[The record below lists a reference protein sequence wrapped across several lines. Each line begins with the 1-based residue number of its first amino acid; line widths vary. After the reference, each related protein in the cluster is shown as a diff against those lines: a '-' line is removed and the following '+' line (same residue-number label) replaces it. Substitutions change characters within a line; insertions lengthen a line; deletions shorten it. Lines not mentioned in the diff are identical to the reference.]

1 MNYNHQ
7 PQIMTLYNN
16 SSTIIDPIPM
26 KINNIVEKHQP
37 FIISSMEPMTN
48 IFYNDG
54 MPQSSSIANYG
65 LDNLQESRNQS
76 SYNLL
81 DNDHM
86 KYYIKD
92 CDSISPSPLKQTTI
106 HRQKFSLEEDT
117 KLKKLIELYGAKK
130 WDKIATFMPGR
141 TGRQCR
147 DRFTNYLDSSLTN
160 GPWTNEED
168 DLLEQKVFEFGL
180 HWNLIAKF
188 FKGRSTNNIK
198 NRWYTYICK
207 QKKYEIPKISSKNVI
222 KSSRKCNSK
231 LSNAGVGKN
240 IQSTQL
246 CEDNYYYNNYS
257 TTFINP
263 ILTSNGNNRFIE
275 PSKNILDQNQNIENL
290 PNTINIEKKTLFPP
304 ICPPNNILNFDSN
317 QWIISFINQ

>member
-1 MNYNHQ
+1 MSSNYHLNSQ
-7 PQIMTLYNN
+7 VLTRFDQSPTVISTIPRKFLLPDYKSNFNFKSTDFIKSLDYTKESQVKPLKSSN
-16 SSTIIDPIPM
+16 SS
-26 KINNIVEKHQP
+26 
-37 FIISSMEPMTN
+37 S
-48 IFYNDG
+48 
-54 MPQSSSIANYG
+54 
-65 LDNLQESRNQS
+65 NQ
-76 SYNLL
+76 
-81 DNDHM
+81 
-86 KYYIKD
+86 
-92 CDSISPSPLKQTTI
+92 
-106 HRQKFSLEEDT
+106 RRKFSPEEDILLN
-117 KLKKLIELYGAKK
+117 KIIAIHGPRK
-130 WDKIATFMPGR
+130 WDQIALSLPGR

-147 DRFTNYLDSSLTN
+147 DRFQNYLKPSLTN
-160 GPWTNEED
+160 GPWTREED
-168 DLLEQKVFEFGL
+168 KLLEQKVYEVGQ

-257 TTFINP
+257 TTFINS